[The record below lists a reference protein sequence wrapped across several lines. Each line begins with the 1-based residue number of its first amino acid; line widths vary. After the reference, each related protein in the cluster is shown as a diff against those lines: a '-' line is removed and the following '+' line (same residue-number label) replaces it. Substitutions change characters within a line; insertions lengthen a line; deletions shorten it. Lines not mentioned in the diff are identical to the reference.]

1 MSFLTRTLPRSL
13 AASQRMAVQSRAF
26 TVSSARMLKE
36 DDRHNDDQGAA
47 NEHHKQDQLKKQKE
61 GKGHW
66 KPELA
71 SNSEEAIAADRNN
84 KDESPEELQKRTQH
98 HAAEKHK

>member
-36 DDRHNDDQGAA
+36 DDRRAA

>member
-1 MSFLTRTLPRSL
+1 VNSKI
-13 AASQRMAVQSRAF
+13 ANQ
-26 TVSSARMLKE
+26 KI
-36 DDRHNDDQGAA
+36 DIDDQGTA

-71 SNSEEAIAADRNN
+71 SNSEEAVCFLII
-84 KDESPEELQKRTQH
+84 SPIFFLMYHCVDTDARFNV
-98 HAAEKHK
+98 